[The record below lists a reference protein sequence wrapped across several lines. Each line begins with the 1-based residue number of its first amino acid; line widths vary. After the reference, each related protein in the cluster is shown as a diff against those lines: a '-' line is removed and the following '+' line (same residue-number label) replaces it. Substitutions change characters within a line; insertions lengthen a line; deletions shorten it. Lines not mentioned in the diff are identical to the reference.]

1 VWTNIT
7 LRHNKINNEVYK
19 VCSVTNPHG
28 EYTWWWLI
36 VAETGSVYIGSEENK
51 NIIIVA
57 RKTEFNYLYRKS
69 RMKQDA

>member
-1 VWTNIT
+1 VYIN

-19 VCSVTNPHG
+19 VCSVTNPQG

-36 VAETGSVYIGSEENK
+36 VAETCNVYIGSEENK

-57 RKTEFNYLYRKS
+57 WKLEFTYLYRES
-69 RMKQDA
+69 RMQQDA